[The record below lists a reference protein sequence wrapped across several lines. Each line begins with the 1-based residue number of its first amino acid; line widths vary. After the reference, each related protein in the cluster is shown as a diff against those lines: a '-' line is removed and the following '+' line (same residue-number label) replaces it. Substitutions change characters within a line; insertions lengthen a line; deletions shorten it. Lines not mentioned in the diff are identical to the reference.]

1 MLLTRVRIEN
11 FRSIT
16 ACDVRL
22 GPLTVLAGPN
32 AAGKSNFLDA
42 LRFVRDALRTSPGQ
56 ALEPRGGLEEIL
68 HRSPAGAQADTF
80 RIRLDVTV
88 PAPQPDGERGALDA
102 SYLLEVGADSEADG
116 RPGIRREELL
126 FFQGP
131 VLFSLPDFDRQFR
144 SDDWRDDLLLST
156 ASRRQREAYPVARS
170 LHSMRFYELHTPVL
184 RDIDQTPS
192 RSGDVVLGERG
203 EHLARVLSRLAENRP
218 WVKDTIDGY
227 VSTMIENAAG
237 LDGKEFAEADLAY
250 VVGRF
255 LEDGSH
261 KQVDRR
267 SLSDGTL
274 RLAGVLAA
282 LFQSRALNGSI
293 PLIGIEEPEI
303 SLHPPVL
310 GALYDA
316 LVGASHNTQV
326 MVTTQ
331 SADLLDNPAADP
343 DHLLVIRDDGHGS
356 TIGPIDET
364 GRRLL
369 ADGVLT
375 LPELLRSGEMR
386 PASSPPHNLRAQH
399 FDLDAARHA
408 APSFDKLCRE
418 VLRFLG

>member
-1 MLLTRVRIEN
+1 MFLTRVRIEN
-11 FRSIT
+11 FRSIA

-22 GPLTVLAGPN
+22 GPLTVLVGPN

-68 HRSPAGAQADTF
+68 HRSSAGTQADSF

-88 PAPQPDGERGALDA
+88 PAPEPDRERGATDA
-102 SYLLEVGADSEADG
+102 SYLLEVGADPGVDG
-116 RPGIRREELL
+116 RPGIRREELSFPGRPAL
-126 FFQGP
+126 FVSPESGG
-131 VLFSLPDFDRQFR
+131 QFR
-144 SDDWRDDLLLST
+144 SDGSWDDLFLSKV
-156 ASRRQREAYPVARS
+156 SRESRELYAVAHS
-170 LHSMRFYELHTPVL
+170 LQSLRFYELHTPVL
-184 RDIDQTPS
+184 RDIDQT
-192 RSGDVVLGERG
+192 RSKHGDVVLGERG
-203 EHLARVLSRLAENRP
+203 EYLARVLRSLALDRP
-218 WVKDTIDGY
+218 WVKDTVDGY
-227 VSTMIENAAG
+227 ISTMIENAAG
-237 LDGKEFAEADLAY
+237 LDGKELEEADLAY

-255 LEDGSH
+255 IDEDGSH
-261 KQVDRR
+261 RQVDRR

-282 LFQSRALNGSI
+282 LFQSRVLDGSI
-293 PLIGIEEPEI
+293 PFVGIEEPEI

-316 LVGASHNTQV
+316 LVGASDNTQV

-331 SADLLDNPAADP
+331 SADLLDNSAADP
-343 DHLLVIRDDGHGS
+343 GHLLVVRDDGHGS

-386 PASSPPHNLRAQH
+386 PESDVSHNLSEGG
-399 FDLDAARHA
+399 
-408 APSFDKLCRE
+408 PE
-418 VLRFLG
+418 